1 MHIFRK
7 LLYTVKSVDTLKFSL
22 RHFSVNF
29 VQFYL
34 NLIKEMVY
42 LTQLIYSAF
51 FFKSWVT
58 ISFLYDLTP
67 PPSGTTGTIIIK
79 KEDGK
84 VPSKPQKTFYLHINT
99 RHTYEFNKLA

>member
-51 FFKSWVT
+51 FF
-58 ISFLYDLTP
+58 FNHGLLY
-67 PPSGTTGTIIIK
+67 PSSMT
-79 KEDGK
+79 
-84 VPSKPQKTFYLHINT
+84 SH
-99 RHTYEFNKLA
+99 RHLVEIQGQ

>member
-51 FFKSWVT
+51 FLNHGL
-58 ISFLYDLTP
+58 LY
-67 PPSGTTGTIIIK
+67 PSSMT
-79 KEDGK
+79 
-84 VPSKPQKTFYLHINT
+84 SH
-99 RHTYEFNKLA
+99 RHLVEIQGQ

>member
-51 FFKSWVT
+51 FF
-58 ISFLYDLTP
+58 FLNHGLLY
-67 PPSGTTGTIIIK
+67 PSSMT
-79 KEDGK
+79 
-84 VPSKPQKTFYLHINT
+84 SH
-99 RHTYEFNKLA
+99 RHLVELQGQ